1 MSSPRAH
8 NPARVAAVF
17 ALALLLAMMVPFT
30 AGAAESGGA
39 EPKVRTD
46 PGDLP
51 GYTIEGEGAPLSM
64 LLYEPVIPVPVD
76 PGEPHG
82 EGSISFTSTTLETGP
97 QARALASSIWPGPA
111 VGDGFSTICEC
122 DENWR
127 VKSESNFPSKNPT
140 AAQEAGPTGAGMV
153 TSALGLDVF
162 SRATSSV
169 SPNEEALAFGNVH
182 SRTDATVLRN
192 TAISKTVA
200 SAKDISIGGGVI
212 QIKSVRTFLQA
223 TSNAKKGLTEGV
235 TEVNGLVIGGQ
246 GYTIDQ
252 EGLQPV
258 EGEKSSDPVV
268 ELPAMPGAAEMR
280 KQLGIEIELAKH
292 SEEVIAADA
301 TRSAGGLRIS
311 INTLVLKNAVTEN
324 LPVDDVFGQL
334 PDELK
339 ANLAALRAL
348 APQVDFVF
356 GRGEVHAAGVEALK
370 LPPLDFG
377 GPLLPPAAPPAGTTT
392 APPPAIDTGTTA
404 PIGGGTAAPPSVAPL
419 GGAPGGAPVVPSA
432 QPIAA
437 PAVAGT
443 QVAAELPDFF
453 GGLPPG
459 MVIGGLALAALG
471 GRALAGFTGVAMSG
485 VGGALCDRGARRA
498 IPNLRAQG

>member
-8 NPARVAAVF
+8 DAPRIAAVF
-17 ALALLLAMMVPFT
+17 ALALLLALLVPFS
-30 AGAAESGGA
+30 AGAAEGEA
-39 EPKVRTD
+39 AATPEVRTD

-51 GYTIEGEGAPLSM
+51 GYTIEGEAAPLSM

-82 EGSISFTSTTLETGP
+82 EGSLSFTTATLETGP
-97 QARALASSIWPGPA
+97 QARAVASSIWPGPA

-122 DENWR
+122 EEQWR
-127 VKSESNFPSKNPT
+127 VKSESTYPSKNPT
-140 AAQEAGPTGAGMV
+140 AAQEAGPTGAGMR

-169 SPNEEALAFGNVH
+169 SPAEEALAFGNVH
-182 SRTDATVLRN
+182 SRTDATVLKN
-192 TAISKTVA
+192 EAISKTVA
-200 SAKDISIGGGVI
+200 SAKDVSIGGGVI

-223 TSNAKKGLTEGV
+223 TSNAKKGVTEGV

-252 EGLQPV
+252 NGLRPV
-258 EGEKSSDPVV
+258 EGEKPADPVV
-268 ELPAMPGAAEMR
+268 ELPEMPGAAEMR

-292 SEEVIAADA
+292 EEEVTGADA
-301 TRSAGGLRIS
+301 LRSAGGLRIS
-311 INTLVLKNAVTEN
+311 INTLVLKNAVTQN
-324 LPVDDVFGQL
+324 LPVDDILGPL

-356 GRGEVHAAGVEALK
+356 GRGEVHAAGVK
-370 LPPLDFG
+370 GIVLPEIDLS
-377 GPLLPPAAPPAGTTT
+377 GPLVPPAAPPAGGT
-392 APPPAIDTGTTA
+392 APPPPALDTGTTA
-404 PIGGGTAAPPSVAPL
+404 PVGGAAPAPAVAGIGGG
-419 GGAPGGAPVVPSA
+419 GPVVPSA
-432 QPIAA
+432 QPVTA
-437 PAVAGT
+437 PPVVGT
-443 QVAAELPDFF
+443 QAAAELPDFF

-459 MVIGGLALAALG
+459 LVAVGIGLAALG
-471 GRALAGFTGVAMSG
+471 GRALTGFTAMAMSG
-485 VGGALCDRGARRA
+485 VGGAICDRGARRA
-498 IPNLRAQG
+498 IPNLRAQA

>member
-8 NPARVAAVF
+8 DHTRVAAVF
-17 ALALLLAMMVPFT
+17 ALALLLALMAPFS
-30 AGAAESGGA
+30 ARAAEGGAAPE
-39 EPKVRTD
+39 VRTD

-82 EGSISFTSTTLETGP
+82 EGSLSFTSTTLETGP
-97 QARALASSIWPGPA
+97 QARAVASSIWPGPA

-122 DENWR
+122 PENWR
-127 VKSESNFPSKNPT
+127 VKSESTYPSKNPT

-182 SRTDATVLRN
+182 SRTDSTVLRN
-192 TAISKTVA
+192 TAIAKTVA
-200 SAKDISIGGGVI
+200 SAEDVSIGGGVI
-212 QIKSVRTFLQA
+212 QIKSVRTYLEA
-223 TSNAKKGLTEGV
+223 TSNAKKGLTDGV
-235 TEVNGLVIGGQ
+235 TEVSGLVIGGQ

-252 EGLQPV
+252 NGLQPV
-258 EGEKSSDPVV
+258 EGEKAGDPVV
-268 ELPAMPGAAEMR
+268 ELPEMPGAAEMR
-280 KQLGIEIELAKH
+280 KQLGIDIELAKH
-292 SEEVIAADA
+292 TEEVTGADA

-311 INTLVLKNAVTEN
+311 INTLVLKSAITEN
-324 LPVDDVFGQL
+324 VPVDDILGEL
-334 PDELK
+334 PDQFDELK

-356 GRGEVHAAGVEALK
+356 GRGEVRAAGVEGID
-370 LPPLDFG
+370 LDFDLG
-377 GPLLPPAAPPAGTTT
+377 GPLLPPAAPPAGTT
-392 APPPAIDTGTTA
+392 APPPALDT
-404 PIGGGTAAPPSVAPL
+404 GTAAPVGASAPAPSVAPL
-419 GGAPGGAPVVPSA
+419 GGAGGGPVVPSA
-432 QPIAA
+432 QPLAA

-459 MVIGGLALAALG
+459 LVATGLVLAALG

-485 VGGALCDRGARRA
+485 VGGAICDRGARRA
-498 IPNLRAQG
+498 IPNLRTQG